1 MRKPNAKLL
10 ACLLTLACGV
20 LASAHDGGFG
30 HSRRAIF
37 VAEEGEELVLE
48 YRIIQN
54 REDAL
59 VELTRID
66 TNRDGR
72 IDAEEKERYFSAR
85 GRQLAAGLEV
95 RAAGG
100 EAVPLRLEHWSL
112 DHSLVQVYRYTLKT
126 PARELLL
133 EDRNF
138 PHKPGLVQIHSGK
151 GLTVQLARPV
161 DLNHAERVP
170 LKIVRP

>member
-1 MRKPNAKLL
+1 MRKRSAELLSWLL
-10 ACLLTLACGV
+10 ALACAAS
-20 LASAHDGGFG
+20 ASAHDGGFG

-37 VAEEGEELVLE
+37 VAGEGEGVVLE
-48 YRIIQN
+48 YRILQN

-66 TNRDGR
+66 ANHDGR

-95 RAAGG
+95 RTAEGQ
-100 EAVPLRLEHWSL
+100 AVPLRLERWGL
-112 DHSLVQVYRYTLKT
+112 EHSLVQVYRYTLKT

-138 PHKPGLVQIHSGK
+138 PHKPGVVLIHAGA
-151 GLTVQLARPV
+151 GVTVQLARPV

>member
-1 MRKPNAKLL
+1 MRIRSAELLPCLLVL
-10 ACLLTLACGV
+10 ACAALA
-20 LASAHDGGFG
+20 LAHDGGFG

-37 VAEEGEELVLE
+37 VAEEGQGLVLE

-66 TNRDGR
+66 ANRDGR

-85 GRQLAAGLEV
+85 GQQLAAGLEV
-95 RAAGG
+95 RTTGG
-100 EAVPLRLEHWSL
+100 EPVPLRLERWSL
-112 DHSLVQVYRYTLKT
+112 DHSLVQVYRYTVKT

-151 GLTVQLARPV
+151 GLTVQLSRPV